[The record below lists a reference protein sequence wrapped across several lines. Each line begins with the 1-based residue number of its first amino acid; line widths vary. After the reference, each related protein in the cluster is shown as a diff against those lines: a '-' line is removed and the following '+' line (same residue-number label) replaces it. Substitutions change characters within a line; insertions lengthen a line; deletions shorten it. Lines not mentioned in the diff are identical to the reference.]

1 LPGQRRRRPGI
12 KEKCVSNLLEGIRV
26 LESAQLFN
34 GDTLGMFLGDLGA
47 DVIKVES
54 PFLGDYLRDFLGQ
67 ITPHHS
73 PAHMQ
78 VNKNKRSV
86 TLDLRQDRGRE
97 LFWRLLDTAD
107 VFIDG
112 NASDAADK
120 LGIGYEAQRAHKPDI
135 VYCQYS
141 GYGSAGPYARI
152 PTHGQMMNALA
163 AATPV
168 AMGEDG
174 LMHPIH
180 PAPGVM
186 GDMLMGGD
194 GTAAGAAHAALHV
207 AAALVRKERTG
218 EGCFIDVA
226 GHDGVIAQAWIGATY
241 ALNIDRVT
249 DRRTLPAARNAGG
262 STSAKYQWYETA
274 DRKIIL
280 FCCIEP
286 KFWRNFCTAIDRAD
300 LAGSHDD
307 SKPVDFAGG
316 EDDLRKELQRIF
328 HTRDLAEWVTL
339 AAEHDIALGPA
350 PVTIQEAQHDPHLQT
365 RNIIVEDHHPHAG
378 PFTYI
383 GEAAKIDGAGYVV
396 RYPAP
401 LLGEHTR
408 DILATEL
415 GLDDDELDQLTTA
428 GIISSP

>member
-1 LPGQRRRRPGI
+1 M
-12 KEKCVSNLLEGIRV
+12 SDLLAGIRI

-34 GDTLGMFLGDLGA
+34 GDALGMFLGDLGA

-86 TLDLRQDRGRE
+86 TLDLRQEEGKQI
-97 LFWRLLDTAD
+97 FWKLLHTAD

-120 LGIGYEAQRAHKPDI
+120 LGIGYAAQREHKPDI
-135 VYCQYS
+135 IYCQYT
-141 GYGSAGPYARI
+141 GYGSEGPYARI

-168 AMGEDG
+168 AMGDDG
-174 LMHPIH
+174 FMHPIH
-180 PAPGVM
+180 PAPGPM

-194 GTAAGAAHAALHV
+194 GTAAGAIHAAFHV
-207 AAALVRKERTG
+207 AAAIAHRERTG

-241 ALNIDRVT
+241 ALNFDRIT
-249 DRRTLPAARNAGG
+249 DRRSLPAERAAEG
-262 STSAKYQWYETA
+262 STSAKYQWYQTG
-274 DRKIIL
+274 DKKVLL

-286 KFWRNFCTAIDRAD
+286 KFWQNFCRAIGRDD
-300 LAGSHDD
+300 LVETHDENQ
-307 SKPVDFAGG
+307 PVDFAGG
-316 EDDLRKELQRIF
+316 DDELRRELQAIF
-328 HTRDLAEWVTL
+328 HTRDLAEWVEL
-339 AAEHDIALGPA
+339 AAEHDIAMGPA
-350 PVTIQEAQHDPHLQT
+350 PVTINEAKDDPHLVT
-365 RNIIVEDHHPHAG
+365 RHIIVDDEHPHAG
-378 PFTYI
+378 PFTYV
-383 GEAAKIDGAGYVV
+383 GEAGKVRGQPYEV

-408 DILATEL
+408 QILAGEL
-415 GLDDDELDQLTTA
+415 GLSETELDRLSQDKV
-428 GIISSP
+428 I